1 MKLPQL
7 DLTQIRVLIA
17 DQQSSVRTWLRTQLA
32 LIGIQQA
39 SMAANATD
47 LLRHC
52 KTGGFDVVL
61 CDHHLDNQKDGVDLL
76 EDLRYQSLLPLS
88 SVFMIVTGERT
99 YKRVISAVEFAPDD
113 YLIKPFSANDLSHR
127 VMAALMKK
135 QILKDVFARLA
146 VHDYPGVIEACDK
159 VIAGKTHHT
168 LDALRIKAEALL
180 TLERLDEA
188 AEIYASVSTQRA
200 VPWARMGFAM
210 VLQKRGLIDEA
221 AAEATKLN
229 TDCPEFLSVYDFLA
243 RTHEQRGDLAA
254 AMEYLER
261 ADALSPANTERLRH
275 LGKLASETGDHP
287 RAAAAMRK
295 VVDRTHK
302 SGRGKLDDHL
312 TLMKNLVEENT
323 RKEADERLKTMR
335 NSFSDTPEGIIATEV
350 AIARQRHIAGDT
362 DAANQAIDRALATH
376 QETPDIAPTIAVD
389 LAEVCVDTGRTDDAL
404 KVAERIGEGAGSLDA
419 SLRRRLGRLRPDTP
433 PPASASVTPP
443 PMQATPPAP
452 VEIPATEAPAESLA
466 DEIETAR
473 LLKALANAL
482 ASLDAKWDEAEAAAC
497 RELLIDTFS
506 VAPREREVIQA
517 HIRYDRIAARN
528 GADRHKPTTRKAIEN
543 PAANS

>member
-1 MKLPQL
+1 MKLPHL

-52 KTGGFDVVL
+52 KNGGFDVVL
-61 CDHHLDNQKDGVDLL
+61 CDHHLDNQKDGVELL

-159 VIAGKTHHT
+159 VIASKTHHT

-188 AEIYASVSTQRA
+188 AEIYGSVSTQRA

-221 AAEATKLN
+221 AEEAAKLN

-243 RTHEQRGDLAA
+243 RTHEQRGDLAT
-254 AMEYLER
+254 AMDFLER
-261 ADALSPANTERLRH
+261 ADALSPANLERLRH
-275 LGKLASETGDHP
+275 LGKLASETGDRP
-287 RAAAAMRK
+287 RAASAMRK
-295 VVDRTHK
+295 VVDRTQK
-302 SGRGKLDDHL
+302 SGRHKLDDHL
-312 TLMKNLVEENT
+312 TLMKNLVDDST

-335 NSFSDTPEGIIATEV
+335 SSFAEQPDGIIATEV
-350 AIARQRHIAGDT
+350 AVARLRHNEGDLLGAT
-362 DAANQAIDRALATH
+362 QAIDRALATH
-376 QETPDIAPTIAVD
+376 ETAPEVAAAVAVD
-389 LAEVCVDTGRTDDAL
+389 LAEVCIETGRDDDAL
-404 KVAERIGEGAGSLDA
+404 KVAERIGDSADSLDS
-419 SLRRRLGRLRPDTP
+419 SLRRRLQRLRPGSDDTAR
-433 PPASASVTPP
+433 PPAADATPAAPIADAMADAPVPEPAVSAEETASVLR
-443 PMQATPPAP
+443 ALS
-452 VEIPATEAPAESLA
+452 ESLA
-466 DEIETAR
+466 
-473 LLKALANAL
+473 ALEVQ
-482 ASLDAKWDEAEAAAC
+482 WDGAQAAAC
-497 RELLIDTFS
+497 RELLIDAFS
-506 VAPREREVIQA
+506 AAPREREVIQA

-528 GADRHKPTTRKAIEN
+528 GGERHKPTTRKPGEATVR
-543 PAANS
+543 SG